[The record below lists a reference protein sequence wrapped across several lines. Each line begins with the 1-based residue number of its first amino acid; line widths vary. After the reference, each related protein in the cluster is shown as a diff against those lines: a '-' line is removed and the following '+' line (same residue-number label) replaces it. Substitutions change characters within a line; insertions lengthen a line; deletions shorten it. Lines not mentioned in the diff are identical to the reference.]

1 MSAFAVAMGAKRTC
15 PFALHMS
22 ANDPKRTLATLP
34 EGCSTL
40 VRSPVPERGG
50 RLMKRREFITL
61 ISGAAAAWP
70 VAARTQQQ
78 NLPIVGILSA
88 QSQVSEAA
96 LLVEWEKGLNETG
109 YVGGRNVLFEYRF
122 ADGQGDRLP
131 MLVADLVQRQ
141 VAVLV
146 ANTTPPALAAK
157 AATTTIPVV
166 FMTGVDPVEVGL
178 VASFNRPGANV
189 TGVTFLSNK
198 LVAKRLELLAALVSP
213 PAPIGMLAHT
223 RNPNT
228 VADVRDALAAAA
240 ALGRTLHVERVA
252 SLSELDAA
260 VIALVQQRIAAL
272 FVAPQADFRIWQQQ
286 ILALAER
293 NALPTSFSNSDFVVA
308 GGLMSYGP
316 NQVESYRE
324 AGIYTGRILKGEK
337 PAELPVLVSTK
348 FNFAINL
355 KTAKALG
362 LTIPPTMLALT
373 TMLVE

>member
-1 MSAFAVAMGAKRTC
+1 MR
-15 PFALHMS
+15 
-22 ANDPKRTLATLP
+22 
-34 EGCSTL
+34 
-40 VRSPVPERGG
+40 
-50 RLMKRREFITL
+50 RREFITL
-61 ISGAAAAWP
+61 LGGAAAWP
-70 VAARTQQQ
+70 ITVRAQQGSM
-78 NLPIVGILSA
+78 PVVGILSS
-88 QSQVSEAA
+88 QSQESEAA
-96 LLVEWEKGLNETG
+96 LLTEWRKGLDDTG

-122 ADGQGDRLP
+122 ADGQNDRLP
-131 MLVADLVQRQ
+131 TLAADLVRRQ

-157 AATTTIPVV
+157 AATTTIPIV
-166 FMTGVDPVEVGL
+166 FMTGVDPVEMGL

-198 LVAKRLELLAALVSP
+198 LVAKRLELLATLVSGA
-213 PAPIGMLAHT
+213 APIGMLAHT

-228 VADVRDALAAAA
+228 AADVRDALAAAA
-240 ALGRTLHVERVA
+240 ALGRTLLVERVA
-252 SLSELDAA
+252 SPSEVDAA
-260 VIALVQQRIAAL
+260 VTTLVERRIVAL
-272 FVAPQADFRIWQQQ
+272 FVAPQADFRNWQQQ

-293 NALPTSFSNSDFVVA
+293 HALPTSFSNSDFVVA

-316 NQVESYRE
+316 NQNDSYRE

-362 LTIPPTMLALT
+362 LTVTPTMLALT
-373 TMLVE
+373 TMLIE

>member
-1 MSAFAVAMGAKRTC
+1 MR
-15 PFALHMS
+15 
-22 ANDPKRTLATLP
+22 
-34 EGCSTL
+34 
-40 VRSPVPERGG
+40 
-50 RLMKRREFITL
+50 RREFITL
-61 ISGAAAAWP
+61 LTSAAASWP
-70 VAARTQQQ
+70 LALRAQQQ
-78 NLPIVGILSA
+78 SLPVVGILSA
-88 QSQVSEAA
+88 QSQQSEAA
-96 LLVEWEKGLNETG
+96 LLAEWEKPLNDTG
-109 YVGGRNVLFEYRF
+109 YVGGRNVLFDYRF
-122 ADGQGDRLP
+122 ADGHGDRLP
-131 MLVADLVQRQ
+131 ILAADLVRRQ

-157 AATTTIPVV
+157 AATTTIPIV
-166 FMTGVDPVEVGL
+166 FVTGVDPVEVGL
-178 VASFNRPGANV
+178 VASFNKPGANV

-198 LVAKRLELLAALVSP
+198 LVAKRLELLAALVP
-213 PAPIGMLAHT
+213 AAAPIGMLAHT

-228 VADVRDALAAAA
+228 AADVKDALSAAV
-240 ALGRTLHVERVA
+240 ALGRTLYVERVA

-260 VIALVQQRIAAL
+260 VTALVQQRVGAL
-272 FVAPQADFRIWQQQ
+272 FIAPQADFRIWQQQ

-316 NQVESYRE
+316 NQIESYRE

-348 FNFAINL
+348 FTFAINL

-362 LTIPPTMLALT
+362 LTIPPSVLALT